1 MPQFHET
8 GYGRTFYEGQVPRL
22 TETLMRIAVALE
34 EANRLKTLE
43 IDDFIQ
49 GIRQLEESGKLEAFK
64 EFLKKSGADVTRVP
78 FHWTLRKEDRP
89 NEE

>member
-1 MPQFHET
+1 
-8 GYGRTFYEGQVPRL
+8 
-22 TETLMRIAVALE
+22 MRIAVALE

-64 EFLKKSGADVTRVP
+64 EFLKKSGLSKDWADVTRVP
-78 FHWTLRKEDRP
+78 FHWTARKEDMRD
-89 NEE
+89 EE